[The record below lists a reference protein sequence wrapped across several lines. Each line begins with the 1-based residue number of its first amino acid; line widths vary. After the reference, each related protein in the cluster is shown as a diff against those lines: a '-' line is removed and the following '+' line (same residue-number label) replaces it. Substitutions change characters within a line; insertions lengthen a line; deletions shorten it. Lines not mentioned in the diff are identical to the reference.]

1 MKIEKVAV
9 FGAGEMGHGIAENC
23 AIAGYEVWLRAR
35 RQISLDEGMRRIRD
49 GLFKLQSKGVI
60 KDANEVLAK
69 IHTTTDLKT
78 AVEDADLLIESIPEI
93 FEQKIELFAECDKVA
108 KPECIFAT
116 NTSTMSI
123 TKLAEATE
131 REDRFIGM
139 HFFTPVVIMELVELT
154 RGEKTSEETLK
165 TCMDFVRS
173 LKKIPIVLKKE
184 TPGFIVNRV
193 VAPTSVLRL
202 CIIENGIATPE
213 DVDATYRKAGNL
225 IGLFEL
231 WDYLGLDVVCNA
243 MKYYA
248 KALSP
253 EYEPKYL
260 ERMVKEGKLGKKSGY
275 GFYDWS
281 RRPEID
287 LSKATD
293 KVDVR
298 DFVFLEINEATKLVE
313 LGVADPETID
323 LAIKLAYGRKKGPF
337 EIAKEYTDEEI
348 SKRLEELAMRFEKKI
363 FEPAETIKKG
373 KLKELLKSADKNF

>member
-1 MKIEKVAV
+1 MKIRKVAV
-9 FGAGEMGHGIAENC
+9 LGAGEMGHGIAENC
-23 AIAGYEVWLRAR
+23 AIAGYEVWMRAR
-35 RQISLDEGMRRIRD
+35 RQSSLNEGMKRITE

-60 KDANEVLAK
+60 RDANEVLQR

-93 FEQKIELFAECDKVA
+93 FEQKVELFAECDKIA

-123 TKLAEATE
+123 TKLAKATK
-131 REDRFIGM
+131 REDKFIGM
-139 HFFTPVVIMELVELT
+139 HFFTPVVIMEIVELT
-154 RGEKTSEETLK
+154 RGEKTSYETLN
-165 TCMDFVRS
+165 TCVEFLKS
-173 LKKIPIVLKKE
+173 LKKTPIVLQKE

-202 CIIENGIATPE
+202 SIIENGIATPE
-213 DVDATYRKAGNL
+213 EVDATYRKAGNV

-248 KALSP
+248 KTLSP
-253 EYEPKYL
+253 EYEPKLL
-260 ERMVKEGKLGKKSGY
+260 EKMVQEGKLGKKSGM

-281 RRPEID
+281 KRPEID
-287 LSKATD
+287 LSKATER
-293 KVDVR
+293 VDVR

-313 LGVADPETID
+313 LGVADVKTINT
-323 LAIKLAYGRKKGPF
+323 AIKLAYGRKKGPF
-337 EIAKEYTDEEI
+337 EVAKDYTDEEI
-348 SKRLEELAMRFEKKI
+348 ASRLEELAKKFGKKI
-363 FEPAETIKKG
+363 FEPVETIKRG
-373 KLKELLKSADKNF
+373 KLREILKELNS

>member
-1 MKIEKVAV
+1 MRIERVAV
-9 FGAGEMGHGIAENC
+9 LGAGEMGHGIAENC

-35 RQISLDEGMRRIRD
+35 RQSSLDEGMKRIRE
-49 GLFKLQSKGVI
+49 GLFKLQSKGAI
-60 KDANEVLAK
+60 KDANEVLGR

-93 FEQKIELFAECDKVA
+93 FEQKIELFTECDKIA

-123 TKLAEATE
+123 TKLAEATK

-139 HFFTPVVIMELVELT
+139 HFFTPVVIMEIVELT
-154 RGEKTSEETLK
+154 KGEKTSEETLK
-165 TCMDFVRS
+165 ICMEFLKT

-213 DVDATYRKAGNL
+213 EVDATYRKAGNV

-248 KALSP
+248 KAISP

-260 ERMVKEGKLGKKSGY
+260 EKLVKEGKLGKKSGS

-281 RRPEID
+281 KRPEVD
-287 LSKATD
+287 LRKATD
-293 KVDVR
+293 RVDLR

-313 LGVADPETID
+313 MGISDPKTINT
-323 LAIKLAYGRKKGPF
+323 AIKLAYGRKKGPF
-337 EIAKEYTDEEI
+337 EVAKDYTDEEI
-348 SKRLEELAMRFEKKI
+348 SERLEELAKKFGKKI

-373 KLKELLKSADKNF
+373 KLRELLKNLD

>member
-1 MKIEKVAV
+1 MRIEKVAV
-9 FGAGEMGHGIAENC
+9 LGAGEMGHGIAENC

-35 RQISLDEGMRRIRD
+35 RQSSLEEGMKRIRE
-49 GLFKLQSKGVI
+49 GLFKLQSKGMI
-60 KDANEVLAK
+60 KDANEVLGR
-69 IHTTTDLKT
+69 IHTTTELKT

-93 FEQKIELFAECDKVA
+93 FEQKFELFAECDKIA

-123 TKLAEATE
+123 TKLAEATK

-139 HFFTPVVIMELVELT
+139 HFFTPVVIMEIVELT
-154 RGEKTSEETLK
+154 KGEKTSEETLK
-165 TCMDFVRS
+165 TCIEFLKT

-202 CIIENGIATPE
+202 CIIEDGIATPE
-213 DVDATYRKAGNL
+213 EVDATYRKAGNV

-231 WDYLGLDVVCNA
+231 WDYLGLDVVYNA

-260 ERMVKEGKLGKKSGY
+260 EKLVKEGKLGKKSGS

-281 RRPEID
+281 KRPEID
-287 LSKATD
+287 LRKATD
-293 KVDVR
+293 RVDVR

-313 LGVADPETID
+313 MGIADPKTINT
-323 LAIKLAYGRKKGPF
+323 AIKLAYGREKGPF
-337 EIAKEYTDEEI
+337 EVAKDYTDEEI
-348 SKRLEELAMRFEKKI
+348 SKRLEELAKKFGKEI

-373 KLKELLKSADKNF
+373 KLRELLKNLD

>member
-1 MKIEKVAV
+1 MKIKKVAV
-9 FGAGEMGHGIAENC
+9 LGAGEMGHGIAENC

-35 RQISLDEGMRRIRD
+35 RQSSLEEGMKRITD
-49 GLFKLQSKGVI
+49 GLFKLEKKGVI
-60 KDANEVLAK
+60 KDTNEVLSR
-69 IHTTTDLKT
+69 IHPTTDLKT
-78 AVEDADLLIESIPEI
+78 AVEDADLLIESIPEV
-93 FEQKIELFAECDKVA
+93 FEQKVEVFAECDKIA

-123 TKLAEATE
+123 TKLAKATK

-139 HFFTPVVIMELVELT
+139 HFFTPVVIMEIVELT
-154 RGEKTSEETLK
+154 RGEKTSDETLNTCIEFLK
-165 TCMDFVRS
+165 T
-173 LKKIPIVLKKE
+173 LKKTPIVLNKE

-213 DVDATYRKAGNL
+213 EVDATYRKAGNV

-248 KALSP
+248 QNLSP
-253 EYEPKYL
+253 DYEPRYL
-260 ERMVKEGKLGKKSGY
+260 EKMVKEGKLGKKSGK

-281 RRPEID
+281 TRPEID

-293 KVDVR
+293 RVDVR
-298 DFVFLEINEATKLVE
+298 DFIFLEINEATKLVE
-313 LGVADPETID
+313 LGIADPQTINT
-323 LAIKLAYGRKKGPF
+323 AIKLAYGRKKGPF
-337 EIAKEYTDEEI
+337 DFAREYSDVEI
-348 SKRLEELAMRFEKKI
+348 SKRLEELAKRFGKRI
-363 FEPAETIKKG
+363 FEPAETIRMG
-373 KLKELLKSADKNF
+373 KLRELLEQYFK

>member
-1 MKIEKVAV
+1 MKIKRVAV
-9 FGAGEMGHGIAENC
+9 LGAGEMGHGIAENC

-35 RQISLDEGMRRIRD
+35 RQSSLDEGMKRISE
-49 GLFKLQSKGVI
+49 GLFKLQKKGAI
-60 KDANEVLAK
+60 RDANEVLSR

-78 AVEDADLLIESIPEI
+78 AVENADLLIESIPEV
-93 FEQKIELFAECDKVA
+93 FDQKVEVFAECDKIA

-123 TKLAEATE
+123 TKLAKATK
-131 REDRFIGM
+131 REEKFIGM
-139 HFFTPVVIMELVELT
+139 HFFTPVVIMEIVELT
-154 RGEKTSEETLK
+154 RGEKTSDETLN
-165 TCMDFVRS
+165 TCIDFLKS
-173 LKKIPIVLKKE
+173 LNKIPIVLNKE

-213 DVDATYRKAGNL
+213 EVDATYRKAGNV

-243 MKYYA
+243 MKYYSQ
-248 KALSP
+248 ALSP
-253 EYEPKYL
+253 DYEPKYL
-260 ERMVKEGKLGKKSGY
+260 EKMVKEGKLGKKSGM

-281 RRPEID
+281 TRPEID
-287 LSKATD
+287 LRKATD

-313 LGVADPETID
+313 MNIADPKTID
-323 LAIKLAYGRKKGPF
+323 TAIKLAYGRKKGPF
-337 EIAKEYTDEEI
+337 EVAKDYSDEEI
-348 SKRLEELAMRFEKKI
+348 SKRLEELTKKFGKKI
-363 FEPAETIKKG
+363 FEPTETIKKG
-373 KLKELLKSADKNF
+373 KLRETIEQYYK